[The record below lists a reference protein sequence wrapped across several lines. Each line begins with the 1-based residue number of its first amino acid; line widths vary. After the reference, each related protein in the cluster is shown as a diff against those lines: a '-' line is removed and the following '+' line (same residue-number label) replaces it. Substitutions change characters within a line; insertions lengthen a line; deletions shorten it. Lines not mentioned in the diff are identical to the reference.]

1 MPPLWKLGWWSPTSV
16 CSLISACSL
25 HFTSNTS
32 FWCQGCAVLSCQCW
46 RWHCVDIE
54 TNWFWIAQTFLAPA
68 AWCPA
73 QLVCSVCAVHGNS
86 ALCLSHFHNSTVQCG
101 LYTTVHNCT
110 GPCLLPQQNCT
121 VHTTSSFY
129 RNLLGIMISYCIPLP
144 MIGWFS
150 CEKDF
155 KVSFVNSRGHC
166 PFDIILIKF

>member
-1 MPPLWKLGWWSPTSV
+1 MLHIHNLQTKLDKLATTSESFDGDLQLLAHTHH
-16 CSLISACSL
+16 CLLTSL
-25 HFTSNTS
+25 HFKHQFLVPGLLLCSAANAEDDT
-32 FWCQGCAVLSCQCW
+32 G
-46 RWHCVDIE
+46 VDIE

-110 GPCLLPQQNCT
+110 GPCLLPQQNYCT

-129 RNLLGIMISYCIPLP
+129 RI
-144 MIGWFS
+144 F
-150 CEKDF
+150 
-155 KVSFVNSRGHC
+155 
-166 PFDIILIKF
+166 

>member
-1 MPPLWKLGWWSPTSV
+1 MQHIHNLQTKLDNLATTSEAFAGDLQILAHS
-16 CSLISACSL
+16 SLLA
-25 HFTSNTS
+25 HFTSLQTPVS
-32 FWCQGCAVLSCQCW
+32 GARVVLCSAANAEDDTG
-46 RWHCVDIE
+46 VDIE
-54 TNWFWIAQTFLAPA
+54 TNWFWIAQTFMAPA

-129 RNLLGIMISYCIPLP
+129 RI
-144 MIGWFS
+144 F
-150 CEKDF
+150 
-155 KVSFVNSRGHC
+155 
-166 PFDIILIKF
+166 

>member
-1 MPPLWKLGWWSPTSV
+1 MQHIDNLQTKLDNLATTSESFAGDLQLLAHS
-16 CSLISACSL
+16 SLLA
-25 HFTSNTS
+25 HFTSLQTQVS
-32 FWCQGCAVLSCQCW
+32 SARVVLSSAANAEDDTG
-46 RWHCVDIE
+46 VDIE

-101 LYTTVHNCT
+101 LYRTVHNCT

-129 RNLLGIMISYCIPLP
+129 RI
-144 MIGWFS
+144 F
-150 CEKDF
+150 
-155 KVSFVNSRGHC
+155 
-166 PFDIILIKF
+166 